1 MSFQE
6 ISEELGLSSVYEEN
20 QQIFKIIS
28 YYLEVQRKEL
38 QKKHKKQIKDLRKDI
53 DNLKRHVEDNVS
65 SKLNNNSSSKKE
77 KLNSD
82 VRDKIMV
89 NRYTDCILI
98 HGNTWN
104 AKRFIKNYPFVWNPR
119 FKGWVKKLP
128 FDDLKELFDTIL
140 DVYPKIIIQENDCKN
155 EMLFK
160 DDNQDVGK
168 MFSRKPRK
176 QSTGWMDKYAKTGI
190 EPNSDDED
198 NETGSLLK
206 KNKKIKISKIKK
218 KSKKKSK
225 STKVKEFEKTN
236 YLFESSDED

>member
-20 QQIFKIIS
+20 QEIFKIIS
-28 YYLEVQRKEL
+28 YYLEVQRKDM
-38 QKKHKKQIKDLRKDI
+38 QKKYKKQIKDLRKDI

-65 SKLNNNSSSKKE
+65 NKLNKKSSAIKE
-77 KLNSD
+77 KLNANI
-82 VRDKIMV
+82 RDKIMV
-89 NRYTDCILI
+89 NRYQDCILI

-104 AKRFIKNYPFVWNPR
+104 ARRFIKNYPFVWNPR

-128 FDDLKELFDTIL
+128 FDDLRELFDTIL

-160 DDNQDVGK
+160 DDNQDVGE
-168 MFSRKPRK
+168 MFSRKK
-176 QSTGWMDKYAKTGI
+176 KKISTNWMNKYAKTGI

-198 NETGSLLK
+198 NELGSLLV
-206 KNKKIKISKIKK
+206 KNKKIKIPKKKNKK
-218 KSKKKSK
+218 KSKINLKKRK
-225 STKVKEFEKTN
+225 
-236 YLFESSDED
+236 

>member
-20 QQIFKIIS
+20 QEIFKIIS
-28 YYLEVQRKEL
+28 YYLEVQRKDM
-38 QKKHKKQIKDLRKDI
+38 QKKYKKQIKDLRKDI

-65 SKLNNNSSSKKE
+65 NKLNKKSSAIKE
-77 KLNSD
+77 KLNANI
-82 VRDKIMV
+82 RDKIMV
-89 NRYTDCILI
+89 NRYQDCILI
-98 HGNTWN
+98 HGNTWD
-104 AKRFIKNYPFVWNPR
+104 AKPFIKNYPFVWNPR

-128 FDDLKELFDTIL
+128 FDDFRELVDSIL
-140 DVYPKIIIQENDCKN
+140 DVFPKIIIQENDCKN

-160 DDNQDVGK
+160 DDNQDVGE

-198 NETGSLLK
+198 NETGKLLK
-206 KNKKIKISKIKK
+206 KNKIIKK
-218 KSKKKSK
+218 VKKLKTKTKKK
-225 STKVKEFEKTN
+225 STKVPEFEKTN